1 VVYCGKTPEQ
11 ARLIRTAREVND
23 AKPEW
28 VIDQV
33 KIKIAD
39 FYKQIPIRRF
49 KMSSLMVCL

>member
-1 VVYCGKTPEQ
+1 
-11 ARLIRTAREVND
+11 LIRTAREVND

-39 FYKQIPIRRF
+39 FYKQP
-49 KMSSLMVCL
+49 